1 MTMLGMRFD
10 LRVPDFAPVTTAEQ
24 YQTCLEMADW
34 ADRLGFDF
42 LALSEHH
49 ASPDGYLPAP
59 IPLAAAILGR
69 TGRIGVNIAAVLL
82 VLHDPIRV
90 AEELAVVDLFAPG
103 RITVTAGLGYRAVE
117 FEMAGVDK
125 KQRGK
130 LLEEYVGVLRQAWT
144 GEPFEWRGRTIQVT
158 PKPAT
163 PGGPM
168 ILMGGG
174 SEAAARRAA
183 RLHCGFFPSLG
194 DQAIA
199 DAYWDECAKV
209 GFDAGFCNLPSG
221 PAFYMVSDDPDK
233 TWSEIGPNV
242 EHDVK
247 MYASWQAGEQRS
259 SIDVPGA
266 ETWQDVRASGV
277 YRVLTPEET
286 VALAKEQG
294 ALMLHPLMGGITPE
308 LAWRSL
314 ELVEQKV
321 LPQLRPAS

>member
-1 MTMLGMRFD
+1 MLGMRFD

-158 PKPAT
+158 PRPAT

-174 SEAAARRAA
+174 SEAAARRATAPALRLLPVTGRPGDRRHGTGTNA
-183 RLHCGFFPSLG
+183 RRS
-194 DQAIA
+194 A
-199 DAYWDECAKV
+199 
-209 GFDAGFCNLPSG
+209 ST
-221 PAFYMVSDDPDK
+221 PASATSRRAPRS
-233 TWSEIGPNV
+233 TWSPTTPTRRGR
-242 EHDVK
+242 
-247 MYASWQAGEQRS
+247 RS
-259 SIDVPGA
+259 DPMSS
-266 ETWQDVRASGV
+266 T
-277 YRVLTPEET
+277 T
-286 VALAKEQG
+286 
-294 ALMLHPLMGGITPE
+294 
-308 LAWRSL
+308 
-314 ELVEQKV
+314 
-321 LPQLRPAS
+321 